1 MSWPAGISAAVLL
14 AIGAGGGEAG
24 AQSQGPADAQPGAQA
39 AMLQCAA
46 ALVSI
51 GDTRDQVLAKCGSPV
66 KIERSTAFVR
76 SMAWVNG
83 VPVAAGNSL
92 IEVPVELWLYSL
104 GPGQSLRR
112 VRFESGRVVA
122 IEVLGND

>member
-1 MSWPAGISAAVLL
+1 MMPKPIVNAALLLLLTMSATAAQVD
-14 AIGAGGGEAG
+14 
-24 AQSQGPADAQPGAQA
+24 S
-39 AMLQCAA
+39 LQCAT

-51 GDTRDQVLAKCGSPV
+51 GDTRDQVQAKCGNPAHV
-66 KIERSTAFVR
+66 ERSTAFVR

-92 IEVPVELWLYSL
+92 IEVPVELWLYDF
-104 GPGQSLRR
+104 GPGHPTQR

-122 IEVLGND
+122 IEALGNGSE